1 LREVSPEARYQG
13 RQAQAVPLL
22 DKLREWLD
30 QTLPQASPKSLTGEA
45 LGYLHSQWQ
54 KLIRYLDDGRLEID
68 NNLVENAIRPLR
80 RSGAITGSSQIRS
93 AGPWRA
99 HACIA

>member
-1 LREVSPEARYQG
+1 M
-13 RQAQAVPLL
+13 PLL